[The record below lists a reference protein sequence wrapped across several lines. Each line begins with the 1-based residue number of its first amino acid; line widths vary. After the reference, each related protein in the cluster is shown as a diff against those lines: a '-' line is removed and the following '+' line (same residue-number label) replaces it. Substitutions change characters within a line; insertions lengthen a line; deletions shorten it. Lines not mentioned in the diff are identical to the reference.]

1 MTRTDAGK
9 ASARFLI
16 ANRGAFSVYW
26 IAPPWANA
34 IRRPPLKEGDGMLKK
49 RKDMENGDS
58 TGSGTS
64 FAENSYMPGSNP
76 DSRDEKTIIGEQ
88 ISIEGSI
95 HGKENLLIEGSMK
108 GKIELEEHQV
118 IVGSKGQVEAE
129 IHAKDVTISGRMT
142 GNIQALGK
150 VEITR
155 AAEFNGEVKA
165 KRISVEDGAYIR
177 AVIELDRE
185 DKKKTPAASK
195 PDLQVA
201 SPASSQEPIALS
213 GGADKGK

>member
-1 MTRTDAGK
+1 
-9 ASARFLI
+9 
-16 ANRGAFSVYW
+16 
-26 IAPPWANA
+26 
-34 IRRPPLKEGDGMLKK
+34 MLKK
-49 RKDMENGDS
+49 RREMENGDFS
-58 TGSGTS
+58 DPGTS
-64 FAENSYMPGSNP
+64 F
-76 DSRDEKTIIGEQ
+76 RDESYVSGPNPNSSGDKTVIGEQ

-108 GKIELEEHQV
+108 GKIELQEHQV

-165 KRISVEDGAYIR
+165 RRISVEDGAYIK
-177 AVIELDRE
+177 AVIELERE
-185 DKKKTPAASK
+185 DRKKASSTGK

-201 SPASSQEPIALS
+201 SSGLGEKPIALS

>member
-1 MTRTDAGK
+1 
-9 ASARFLI
+9 LQ
-16 ANRGAFSVYW
+16 
-26 IAPPWANA
+26 
-34 IRRPPLKEGDGMLKK
+34 EGDVMLKK
-49 RKDMENGDS
+49 RKEMEEGGS
-58 TGSGTS
+58 AGSGSS
-64 FAENSYMPGSNP
+64 FSESSYVSGSCPGSA
-76 DSRDEKTIIGEQ
+76 DEKTIIGEQ

-95 HGKENLLIEGSMK
+95 RGKENLLIEGSMK

-155 AAEFNGEVKA
+155 AAEFNGEIKA
-165 KRISVEDGAYIR
+165 RRISVEDGAYIK

-185 DKKKTPAASK
+185 DKKRVPSVGK

-201 SPASSQEPIALS
+201 SSGSSHAPIALS
-213 GGADKGK
+213 GGFDKGK

>member
-1 MTRTDAGK
+1 
-9 ASARFLI
+9 
-16 ANRGAFSVYW
+16 
-26 IAPPWANA
+26 
-34 IRRPPLKEGDGMLKK
+34 MLKK
-49 RKDMENGDS
+49 RKETENGTDS
-58 TGSGTS
+58 GPGTS
-64 FAENSYMPGSNP
+64 FLENSYVPAARPTGSA
-76 DSRDEKTIIGEQ
+76 DEKTIIGEQ

-95 HGKENLLIEGSMK
+95 RGKENLLIEGSMK

-118 IVGSKGQVEAE
+118 IVGSKGKVEAE

-165 KRISVEDGAYIR
+165 RRISVEDGAYIK
-177 AVIELDRE
+177 AVIELDRD
-185 DKKKTPAASK
+185 DKKKASTGK

-201 SPASSQEPIALS
+201 SSGSSQEPIALS

>member
-1 MTRTDAGK
+1 
-9 ASARFLI
+9 
-16 ANRGAFSVYW
+16 
-26 IAPPWANA
+26 
-34 IRRPPLKEGDGMLKK
+34 MLKK
-49 RKDMENGDS
+49 RKETENGTVS
-58 TGSGTS
+58 GSGVS
-64 FAENSYMPGSNP
+64 SSANSYVSGSNP
-76 DSRDEKTIIGEQ
+76 GSTDEKTVIGEQ
-88 ISIEGSI
+88 IAIEGSI
-95 HGKENLLIEGSMK
+95 RGKENLLIEGSMK

-118 IVGSKGQVEAE
+118 IVGSKGKVEAE

-165 KRISVEDGAYIR
+165 KRISVEDGAYIK
-177 AVIELDRE
+177 AVIELDRG
-185 DKKKTPAASK
+185 DKAKPAASGK

-201 SPASSQEPIALS
+201 SSGSSQEQVALS

>member
-1 MTRTDAGK
+1 
-9 ASARFLI
+9 
-16 ANRGAFSVYW
+16 
-26 IAPPWANA
+26 
-34 IRRPPLKEGDGMLKK
+34 MLKK
-49 RKDMENGDS
+49 RKDTEDGNAS
-58 TGSGTS
+58 ASGNS
-64 FAENSYMPGSNP
+64 FVENSSTPSSRSGS
-76 DSRDEKTIIGEQ
+76 SDEKTIIGEQ

-95 HGKENLLIEGSMK
+95 CGKENLLIEGSMT

-118 IVGSKGQVEAE
+118 IVGSRGKVEAE
-129 IHAKDVTISGRMT
+129 IRAKDVTISGRMT

-165 KRISVEDGAYIR
+165 RRISVEDGAYIK
-177 AVIELDRE
+177 AVIELEHDE
-185 DKKKTPAASK
+185 KKKAAGAGK

-201 SPASSQEPIALS
+201 SSGSNQEPVALS

>member
-1 MTRTDAGK
+1 
-9 ASARFLI
+9 
-16 ANRGAFSVYW
+16 
-26 IAPPWANA
+26 
-34 IRRPPLKEGDGMLKK
+34 MLKK
-49 RKDMENGDS
+49 RKEMEDGNAS
-58 TGSGTS
+58 GSVTS
-64 FAENSYMPGSNP
+64 FSENSYAPSSASG
-76 DSRDEKTIIGEQ
+76 DEKTIIGEQ

-95 HGKENLLIEGSMK
+95 RGKENLLIEGSMK

-118 IVGSKGQVEAE
+118 IVGSKGKVEAE

-155 AAEFNGEVKA
+155 AAEFNGEIKA
-165 KRISVEDGAYIR
+165 RRISVEDGAYIK

-185 DKKKTPAASK
+185 DKKKPSSASK

-201 SPASSQEPIALS
+201 SSGSSQEPIALS
-213 GGADKGK
+213 SGSDKGK

>member
-1 MTRTDAGK
+1 
-9 ASARFLI
+9 
-16 ANRGAFSVYW
+16 
-26 IAPPWANA
+26 
-34 IRRPPLKEGDGMLKK
+34 MLKK
-49 RKDMENGDS
+49 RKDTEDGNAS
-58 TGSGTS
+58 GSGPS
-64 FAENSYMPGSNP
+64 FAENSYTPSSKAGS
-76 DSRDEKTIIGEQ
+76 SDEKTIIGEQ

-95 HGKENLLIEGSMK
+95 CGKENLLIEGSMK

-118 IVGSKGQVEAE
+118 IVGSKGKVEAE

-165 KRISVEDGAYIR
+165 RSISVEDGAYIK
-177 AVIELDRE
+177 AVIELDRD
-185 DKKKTPAASK
+185 DKKKPSSAGK

-201 SPASSQEPIALS
+201 SSGSNQEPIALS
-213 GGADKGK
+213 GGGADKGK

>member
-1 MTRTDAGK
+1 
-9 ASARFLI
+9 
-16 ANRGAFSVYW
+16 
-26 IAPPWANA
+26 
-34 IRRPPLKEGDGMLKK
+34 MLKK
-49 RKDMENGDS
+49 RSQTEDDHPLDS
-58 TGSGTS
+58 GASS
-64 FAENSYMPGSNP
+64 FENSYAPAKPASGN
-76 DSRDEKTIIGEQ
+76 EKTIIGEQ

-95 HGKENLLIEGSMK
+95 RGKENLLIEGSMK

-118 IVGSKGQVEAE
+118 IVGSKGKVEAE

-165 KRISVEDGAYIR
+165 RRISVEDGAYIK

-185 DKKKTPAASK
+185 DKKKQPSSAGK

-201 SPASSQEPIALS
+201 SSPSSHGPIPLS
-213 GGADKGK
+213 AGADKGK

>member
-1 MTRTDAGK
+1 
-9 ASARFLI
+9 
-16 ANRGAFSVYW
+16 
-26 IAPPWANA
+26 
-34 IRRPPLKEGDGMLKK
+34 MLKK
-49 RKDMENGDS
+49 RKETEDGDFG
-58 TGSGTS
+58 GSGTS
-64 FAENSYMPGSNP
+64 YSDTGHVPGSNP
-76 DSRDEKTIIGEQ
+76 GSGDDKTVIGQQ

-108 GKIELEEHQV
+108 GKIELAEHQV

-165 KRISVEDGAYIR
+165 RRISVEDGAYIK
-177 AVIELDRE
+177 AVIELERGE
-185 DKKKTPAASK
+185 KKASSTGK

-201 SPASSQEPIALS
+201 SSGSNQEPIALS

>member
-1 MTRTDAGK
+1 
-9 ASARFLI
+9 
-16 ANRGAFSVYW
+16 
-26 IAPPWANA
+26 
-34 IRRPPLKEGDGMLKK
+34 MLKK
-49 RKDMENGDS
+49 RRETENGNS
-58 TGSGTS
+58 FGSSGASYT
-64 FAENSYMPGSNP
+64 ENSYVPVPGSNP
-76 DSRDEKTIIGEQ
+76 GSSDEKTIIGDQ

-95 HGKENLLIEGSMK
+95 LGKENLLIEGSMK

-155 AAEFNGEVKA
+155 DAEFNGEVKA
-165 KRISVEDGAYIR
+165 SRISVEDGAYIK
-177 AVIELDRE
+177 AVIELERRE
-185 DKKKTPAASK
+185 EKKKAPSAGK
-195 PDLQVA
+195 PELQVA
-201 SPASSQEPIALS
+201 SSGSSQEPIALS

>member
-1 MTRTDAGK
+1 
-9 ASARFLI
+9 
-16 ANRGAFSVYW
+16 
-26 IAPPWANA
+26 
-34 IRRPPLKEGDGMLKK
+34 MLKK
-49 RKDMENGDS
+49 RREMENGS
-58 TGSGTS
+58 PAGSGTS
-64 FAENSYMPGSNP
+64 FAENSFVPDSKPGSV
-76 DSRDEKTIIGEQ
+76 DEKTVIGEQ

-108 GKIELEEHQV
+108 GRIELEEHQV

-165 KRISVEDGAYIR
+165 RRISVEDGAYIK

-185 DKKKTPAASK
+185 DKKKALPVSK

-201 SPASSQEPIALS
+201 SSGSNQEPIALS

>member
-1 MTRTDAGK
+1 
-9 ASARFLI
+9 
-16 ANRGAFSVYW
+16 
-26 IAPPWANA
+26 
-34 IRRPPLKEGDGMLKK
+34 MLKK
-49 RKDMENGDS
+49 RRDTEDENV
-58 TGSGTS
+58 SGPGASS
-64 FAENSYMPGSNP
+64 FENSYAPARPPSGG
-76 DSRDEKTIIGEQ
+76 EKTIIGEQ

-95 HGKENLLIEGSMK
+95 RGRENLLIEGSMK

-118 IVGSKGQVEAE
+118 IVGSKGKVDGE

-150 VEITR
+150 VEITK

-165 KRISVEDGAYIR
+165 RRISVEDGAYIK

-185 DKKKTPAASK
+185 DKRKPSAAGK

-201 SPASSQEPIALS
+201 ASDRSVPEPFALS
-213 GGADKGK
+213 VGADKGK

>member
-1 MTRTDAGK
+1 
-9 ASARFLI
+9 
-16 ANRGAFSVYW
+16 
-26 IAPPWANA
+26 
-34 IRRPPLKEGDGMLKK
+34 MLKK
-49 RKDMENGDS
+49 RRDTENDHDS
-58 TGSGTS
+58 GPGTS
-64 FAENSYMPGSNP
+64 SFENSYAPVKPVSV
-76 DSRDEKTIIGEQ
+76 SEKTIIGEQ
-88 ISIEGSI
+88 ICIEGSI
-95 HGKENLLIEGSMK
+95 RGRENLLIEGSMK

-118 IVGSKGQVEAE
+118 IVGSKGKVEGE

-165 KRISVEDGAYIR
+165 GRISVEDGAYIK

-185 DKKKTPAASK
+185 DKRRPSAAGK

-201 SPASSQEPIALS
+201 SSLSVQEPIALS
-213 GGADKGK
+213 AGADKGK

>member
-1 MTRTDAGK
+1 
-9 ASARFLI
+9 
-16 ANRGAFSVYW
+16 
-26 IAPPWANA
+26 
-34 IRRPPLKEGDGMLKK
+34 MLKK
-49 RKDMENGDS
+49 RKDTEDGNDL
-58 TGSGTS
+58 GSGTPFS
-64 FAENSYMPGSNP
+64 DHSYVPSTRPGS
-76 DSRDEKTIIGEQ
+76 SADEKTIIGEQ

-95 HGKENLLIEGSMK
+95 RGKENLLIEGSMK

-118 IVGSKGQVEAE
+118 IVGSKGKVEAE

-165 KRISVEDGAYIR
+165 RRISVEDGAYIK
-177 AVIELDRE
+177 AVIELERD
-185 DKKKTPAASK
+185 DKKKPSSAGK

-201 SPASSQEPIALS
+201 SSGSSQEPIALS
-213 GGADKGK
+213 GVADKGK

>member
-1 MTRTDAGK
+1 
-9 ASARFLI
+9 
-16 ANRGAFSVYW
+16 
-26 IAPPWANA
+26 
-34 IRRPPLKEGDGMLKK
+34 MLKK
-49 RKDMENGDS
+49 RKEMENGNS
-58 TGSGTS
+58 VGSGPS
-64 FAENSYMPGSNP
+64 FTEKSFVPGSNP
-76 DSRDEKTIIGEQ
+76 GSSDEKTIIGEQ

-95 HGKENLLIEGSMK
+95 LGKENLLIEGSMK

-155 AAEFNGEVKA
+155 AAEFNGEVRA
-165 KRISVEDGAYIR
+165 SRISVEDGAYIK
-177 AVIELDRE
+177 AVIELERRE
-185 DKKKTPAASK
+185 EKKKAPSTGK

-201 SPASSQEPIALS
+201 SSGSSQEPIALS
-213 GGADKGK
+213 GGTDKGK

>member
-1 MTRTDAGK
+1 
-9 ASARFLI
+9 
-16 ANRGAFSVYW
+16 
-26 IAPPWANA
+26 
-34 IRRPPLKEGDGMLKK
+34 MLKK
-49 RKDMENGDS
+49 RKDTEDGNAS
-58 TGSGTS
+58 VSGTS
-64 FAENSYMPGSNP
+64 FTENSYTPGSN
-76 DSRDEKTIIGEQ
+76 SGSGGEKTIIGEQ

-95 HGKENLLIEGSMK
+95 CGKENLLIEGSMK

-118 IVGSKGQVEAE
+118 IVGSKGKVEAE

-165 KRISVEDGAYIR
+165 KRISVEDGAYIK
-177 AVIELDRE
+177 AVIELDRD
-185 DKKKTPAASK
+185 DKKKPSSSGK

-201 SPASSQEPIALS
+201 SSGSSQEPIALS
-213 GGADKGK
+213 GGSEKGK

>member
-1 MTRTDAGK
+1 
-9 ASARFLI
+9 
-16 ANRGAFSVYW
+16 
-26 IAPPWANA
+26 
-34 IRRPPLKEGDGMLKK
+34 MLKK
-49 RKDMENGDS
+49 RKDAEDGNAS
-58 TGSGTS
+58 GSGTS
-64 FAENSYMPGSNP
+64 FSEKSYTPSSGSA
-76 DSRDEKTIIGEQ
+76 DEKTIIGEQ

-95 HGKENLLIEGSMK
+95 RGKENLLIEGSMK

-118 IVGSKGQVEAE
+118 IVGSKGKVEAE

-165 KRISVEDGAYIR
+165 RRISVEDGAYIK
-177 AVIELDRE
+177 AVIELDRD
-185 DKKKTPAASK
+185 DKKKPSSAGK

-201 SPASSQEPIALS
+201 SSGSSQEPIALS
-213 GGADKGK
+213 SGSDKGK

>member
-1 MTRTDAGK
+1 
-9 ASARFLI
+9 
-16 ANRGAFSVYW
+16 
-26 IAPPWANA
+26 
-34 IRRPPLKEGDGMLKK
+34 MLKK
-49 RKDMENGDS
+49 RKDTEDGNAS
-58 TGSGTS
+58 SSGTS
-64 FAENSYMPGSNP
+64 FSENSYTPGSG
-76 DSRDEKTIIGEQ
+76 SGDEKTIIGEQ
-88 ISIEGSI
+88 ITIEGSI
-95 HGKENLLIEGSMK
+95 CGKENLLIEGSMR

-118 IVGSKGQVEAE
+118 IVGSKGKVEAE

-165 KRISVEDGAYIR
+165 RRISVEDGAYIK
-177 AVIELDRE
+177 AVIELDRD
-185 DKKKTPAASK
+185 DKKKASSAGK

-201 SPASSQEPIALS
+201 SSGSNQEPVALS

>member
-1 MTRTDAGK
+1 MLKRRRETENGNPTDSG
-9 ASARFLI
+9 SSFSESSI
-16 ANRGAFSVYW
+16 VPGPNRGSA
-26 IAPPWANA
+26 
-34 IRRPPLKEGDGMLKK
+34 
-49 RKDMENGDS
+49 
-58 TGSGTS
+58 
-64 FAENSYMPGSNP
+64 
-76 DSRDEKTIIGEQ
+76 DEKTIIGEQ

-95 HGKENLLIEGSMK
+95 RGKENLLIEGSMK

-118 IVGSKGQVEAE
+118 IVGSKGKVEAE

-165 KRISVEDGAYIR
+165 RRISVEDGAYIK

-185 DKKKTPAASK
+185 DKKKAASTGK
-195 PDLQVA
+195 PELQL
-201 SPASSQEPIALS
+201 ASSGSSEEPFALS
-213 GGADKGK
+213 GGTDKGK